1 MAQSLREQLR
11 ESPMF
16 QVEEG
21 EKEDNNNI
29 AEEFSLGKP
38 ELKIL
43 GLIIGSSKSKN
54 LLRLSNKFFNIFSQ
68 LVKIA
73 PTFLEK
79 PVDEWANNDSYKE
92 IGNIVKGLKIVND
105 AGKRA
110 VRLGCNFSKTLHY
123 GLEQPRIGT

>member
-1 MAQSLREQLR
+1 MAQSLREQLH

-54 LLRLSNKFFNIFSQ
+54 LLRLSKKIF
-68 LVKIA
+68 
-73 PTFLEK
+73 
-79 PVDEWANNDSYKE
+79 
-92 IGNIVKGLKIVND
+92 
-105 AGKRA
+105 
-110 VRLGCNFSKTLHY
+110 
-123 GLEQPRIGT
+123 